1 MSAGDV
7 IAVLALVVSGYAAWT
22 TSKFN
27 QRQKSLIESQERLN
41 ALLLVKEESE
51 AAEEKK
57 ADLGATVIKLGSSNY
72 RVKIWNK
79 GKAPARNIAIDFP
92 DGNDLIISSEVE
104 RKFPIEV
111 LDRLQA
117 VELIA
122 AVHMGTKSKHTV
134 RLTWSDDSSETN
146 EKTVYLTV

>member
-41 ALLLVKEESE
+41 ALLLVKEEGE

-57 ADLGATVIKLGSSNY
+57 ADLGATVIKLGSSNC

-79 GKAPARNIAIDFP
+79 GKAPARNISIDFP
-92 DGNDLIISSEVE
+92 DGNDLIINSEVE
-104 RKFPIEV
+104 RKFPLEV

-122 AVHMGTKSKHTV
+122 AVHMGIKSKHTI
-134 RLTWSDDSSETN
+134 RLTWSDDFRETN

>member
-41 ALLLVKEESE
+41 TLLLVKEESE

-79 GKAPARNIAIDFP
+79 GKAPARKIAIDFP
-92 DGNDLIISSEVE
+92 DGNDLILNSEVE
-104 RKFPIEV
+104 RKFPLEV

>member
-41 ALLLVKEESE
+41 ALLLVKEEGE

-79 GKAPARNIAIDFP
+79 GKSPARNISIDFP
-92 DGNDLIISSEVE
+92 DGNDLIIHSEVE
-104 RKFPIEV
+104 RKFPLEV

-134 RLTWSDDSSETN
+134 RLTWSDDFREAN

>member
-1 MSAGDV
+1 MGAGDV
-7 IAVLALVVSGYAAWT
+7 IAVLALVVAGYAAWT

-27 QRQKSLIESQERLN
+27 QRQKSLIESQEKLN
-41 ALLLVKEESE
+41 TLLLVKEEGE

-57 ADLGATVIKLGSSNY
+57 ADLGATVIKVGSSNY

-79 GKAPARNIAIDFP
+79 GKAPARNITIDFP
-92 DGNDLIISSEVE
+92 DGNDLIINSEVE
-104 RKFPIEV
+104 RKFPLEV

-134 RLTWSDDSSETN
+134 RLTWSDDFRATN
-146 EKTVYLTV
+146 EKTVYLTI